1 MISLE
6 KKLEKLEKVILEGP
20 HRISVYDDMPY
31 AIFLYA
37 PEDEWNIRREIEG
50 LIIRLSHQG
59 KNVVKI
65 SFENLIWDLFEQV
78 DSIDPGEGLSA
89 LIEAERTMGF
99 SYTEETI
106 QKYLSGEVF
115 GKEGVS
121 IIDSIQKRAANL
133 NPKRDVIFLVHTGVF
148 APHFFQVS
156 SMVEQMQGKK
166 IEVPIIF
173 FYPGTKEGTIGLRFM
188 DLRDREPT
196 GNYRVSIYGD
206 EV

>member
-1 MISLE
+1 MSSLE
-6 KKLEKLEKVILEGP
+6 IKLKKLEKVILEGP

-31 AIFLYA
+31 AIFLYC
-37 PEDEWNIRREIEG
+37 PEDEWNLRREIEG
-50 LIIRLSHQG
+50 LIIRLSHEG
-59 KNVVKI
+59 KKVTKI
-65 SFENLIWDLFEQV
+65 SFESLMWNLFEQV
-78 DSIDPGEGLSA
+78 DSVDPGEGLPA

-115 GKEGVS
+115 GKEGIS
-121 IIDSIQKRAANL
+121 IINSIQKHAAKL
-133 NPKRDVIFLVHTGVF
+133 DPKKDVIFLVHTGAF